1 MKELI
6 KKIKP
11 IYAFYRKNKKWID
24 GTRVWIVCS
33 CKKLVWKIKDIG
45 HVYTKTFMADIVKD
59 IEGARNIGDLAHAY
73 YSLRFLKQ
81 EVTESN
87 ENYVCYDKRKRLFH
101 GNLNYLANC
110 IIENSN
116 TINIARKKCD
126 KYTKI
131 AKKDSK
137 EIRYLKGNLL
147 RLKLK
152 EKHVFGGEGQFY
164 QSYEPL
170 GIPGSRDTTYRIE
183 TYELDKYLNKDMD
196 VLNIGCNCGFID
208 CTIASKVKSI
218 TGIEYDSYYVDFANE
233 LKEIED
239 IKNVTFMAGDFNTI
253 RLNKKF
259 DMICSFAVHKWIGLP
274 LEEYFSRLYK
284 LLNDRGIILFET
296 HGIDTYDK
304 GLEDLLEKAICGK
317 FEIIYSGDICD
328 NFKHHPRKFYYLKKC
343 IN

>member
-11 IYAFYRKNKKWID
+11 VYAFYSKNKRKID
-24 GTRVWIVCS
+24 AIKAWIVCT
-33 CKKLVWKIKDIG
+33 CKRMVWKIKDLS
-45 HVYTKTFMADIVKD
+45 HVYTKTFMLDMIKD
-59 IEGARNIGDLAHAY
+59 IENARNIGDLAHAY

-81 EVTESN
+81 DVVKSN
-87 ENYVCYDKRKRLFH
+87 ENYICYDKRKRIFY

-110 IIENSN
+110 IINNSD

-131 AKKDSK
+131 AKKDRK

-170 GIPGSRDTTYRIE
+170 GIPGSRNTTFRIE
-183 TYELDKYLNKDMD
+183 TYELEKYLNKDMD

-208 CTIASKVKSI
+208 CTIASKVRSI
-218 TGIEYDSYYVDFANE
+218 TGIEYDAYYVDFANE
-233 LKEIED
+233 LKEIEN
-239 IKNVTFMAGDFNTI
+239 IENVTFMAGDFNTI
-253 RLNKKF
+253 QLNKKF

-274 LEEYFSRLYK
+274 LGEYFSRLYK
-284 LLNDRGIILFET
+284 LLKDNGIVLFET

-304 GLEDLLEKAICGK
+304 GIENLLDDAIHGK
-317 FEIIYSGDICD
+317 FEIIHSGDIND
-328 NFKHHPRKFYYLKKC
+328 SFKHPRKFYYFKKV
-343 IN
+343 